1 MLLNGRFCLCASC
14 SLKDK
19 INDQKISLL
28 MRGDAM
34 QLLVQKFGGSSLQTS
49 EKRLHVI
56 NHIQEALEDHDKII
70 VVVSAIGKQPF
81 PYATDS
87 LLQLVNYPISHAT
100 ERELD
105 LLLACGETISA
116 VVLSNELKQRGTQA
130 IALTGAQAG
139 ITTNAYHTNAKIKH
153 VDPTRIMTTFQSN
166 DVIVVAGFQGE
177 TDEGE
182 VTTIGRGGSDT
193 TAAALGVAVKAV
205 RADIFTDVPGIM
217 TADPRI
223 VENAQILKN
232 CTYTETCNL
241 AYQGAKVIHPQA
253 VEIAMQ
259 AKLPLHIR
267 ATEQKMKGTLISA
280 KKTERQAAK
289 KVLHPITGIAHLT
302 GISQV
307 KISRKDNPT
316 YSMSE
321 IFKTIA
327 AAGISID
334 FINISPH
341 QVIFTLPET
350 VVGQAKELLE
360 SLDIL
365 AVISEHCAKVSAVG
379 MGMGGMPGVA
389 ARIVTALAKKGIQ
402 ILQAADSH
410 TTIWVLIHE
419 KDLRQAVNALHD
431 VFELNKEKHTFQE
444 EL

>member
-1 MLLNGRFCLCASC
+1 
-14 SLKDK
+14 
-19 INDQKISLL
+19 
-28 MRGDAM
+28 M

-49 EKRLHVI
+49 KKRLHVM
-56 NHIQEALEDHDKII
+56 NHIKEALEEHDKII
-70 VVVSAIGKQPF
+70 VVVSAIGKHPS

-87 LLQLVNYPISHAT
+87 LLKLVNYPITHAAD
-100 ERELD
+100 RELD
-105 LLLACGETISA
+105 LLLACGEIISA
-116 VVLSNELKQRGTQA
+116 VVLSNELKQKGINA

-139 ITTNAYHTNAKIKH
+139 ITTNDYHTNAKIKY
-153 VDPTRIMTTFQSN
+153 VDPSQIMDTLQSH

-177 TDEGE
+177 TDKGE

-193 TAAALGVAVKAV
+193 TAAALGAAVKAV

-223 VENAQILKN
+223 VEHAQILKN

-241 AYQGAKVIHPQA
+241 AYQGAKVIHPHA

-259 AKLPLHIR
+259 AKLPLHVR
-267 ATEQKMKGTLISA
+267 ATEQKTQGTFISA
-280 KKTERQAAK
+280 KYPENK
-289 KVLHPITGIAHLT
+289 KVKEVSRPITGIAHLT

-307 KISRKDNPT
+307 KISRKDNPS

-350 VVGQAKELLE
+350 VVNRAKGLLQN
-360 SLDIL
+360 LDIK
-365 AVISEHCAKVSAVG
+365 AEISEHCAKVSAVG
-379 MGMGGMPGVA
+379 MGMSGIPGVA

-431 VFELNKEKHTFQE
+431 VFELSKGNRV
-444 EL
+444 LS